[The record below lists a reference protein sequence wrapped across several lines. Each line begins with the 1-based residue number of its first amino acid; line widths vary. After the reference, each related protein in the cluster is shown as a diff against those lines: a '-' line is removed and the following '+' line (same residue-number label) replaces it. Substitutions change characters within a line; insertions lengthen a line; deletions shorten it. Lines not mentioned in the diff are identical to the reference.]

1 MKKTIVLFAL
11 FCGLNVPNVGAQIYK
26 AKDGTTL
33 VTFFSEAPLEDI
45 EAANKGAI
53 IVLNTTTN
61 DIQVRVSIQNFKF
74 KNSLMEE
81 HFNENYM
88 ETDKKGANDANG
100 APTYPNRNSIFKGKI
115 NEKFD
120 YSVDAEHK
128 VSISGK
134 MELHGVTKDVVL
146 DGTLT
151 KKGSEITLSSKFKL
165 KISDYNIKV
174 PSMYVKNIAEVV
186 DVTINSTLEAFQ
198 KK

>member
-1 MKKTIVLFAL
+1 MKKTIMLLTLVF
-11 FCGLNVPNVGAQIYK
+11 GLTQINAQIYK

-33 VTFFSEAPLEDI
+33 ITFFSEAPLENI

-88 ETDKKGANDANG
+88 ETDKKGPNDANG
-100 APTYPNRNSIFKGKI
+100 SATYPNRNAIFKGKI
-115 NEKFD
+115 NEKID
-120 YSVDAEHK
+120 YAVDGEHK
-128 VSISGK
+128 VSIPGK
-134 MELHGVTKDVVL
+134 MELHGVTKDIVL
-146 DGTLT
+146 EGTLI
-151 KKGSEITLSSKFKL
+151 KKGTEIILSSKFKI

-174 PSMYVKNIAEVV
+174 PSMYVKNIAEIV
-186 DVTINSTLEAFQ
+186 DVNLNSTLEAFQ